1 MKKINEDLDIE
12 LDEEAE
18 VVDEFE
24 FKGFQVVRREF
35 FSHLLE
41 SAISIKHDSITFNTA
56 SINRL
61 PDTMYVQLLINPV
74 EKKIV
79 IKPCDAEAKDAIRWC
94 TLKKATGKRA
104 PRKIVCRMFAAKL
117 FDMMGWTPEY
127 RYKLQGNV
135 VKTMRERLLVFDLG
149 DTEIYTPVDK
159 ANGDNKKVLPYY
171 PEGWRD
177 SFGLPVEAHEKAL
190 NINLLD
196 GFARLDIV
204 QKQRT
209 SRRKKTETPVNTDN
223 EQLNLFNVDGTPYD
237 PNEVGGPVN
246 EYK

>member
-1 MKKINEDLDIE
+1 MKKTNEDLDIE
-12 LDEEAE
+12 LDDDAE

-41 SAISIKHDSITFNTA
+41 SAISIRHDSITFNTA

-61 PDTMYVQLLINPV
+61 QDTMYVQLLINPV

-94 TLKKATGKRA
+94 TVKKATGKRA

-117 FDMMGWTPEY
+117 FDMMGWVPEY

-135 VKTMRERLLVFDLG
+135 VKTLRERLLVFDLN

-159 ANGDNKKVLPYY
+159 NSDEKKKVLPYY
-171 PEGWRD
+171 PEGWRE
-177 SFGLPVEAHEKAL
+177 SFGLPMEEHAKAL
-190 NINLLD
+190 NINVLD
-196 GFARLDIV
+196 GYARLDIV
-204 QKQRT
+204 QKRR
-209 SRRKKTETPVNTDN
+209 SSKRKKTEEQVVNDTN
-223 EQLNLFNVDGTPYD
+223 QMTLFNVDGTPYVEG
-237 PNEVGGPVN
+237 EVGGPIN
-246 EYK
+246 EDN